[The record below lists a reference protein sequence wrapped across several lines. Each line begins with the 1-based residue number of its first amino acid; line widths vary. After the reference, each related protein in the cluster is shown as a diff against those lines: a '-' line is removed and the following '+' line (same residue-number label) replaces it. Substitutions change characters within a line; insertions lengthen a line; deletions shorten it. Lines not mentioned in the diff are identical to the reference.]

1 MEGLISIRFHLV
13 FLQRLLAEDFPI
25 GLVMMEPQH
34 FVGGCPVLQQTDV
47 ETWLP
52 SNARGFLGGGLRFKA
67 KLIGVETV
75 PNASG
80 EKMCKDAMIRL
91 KRMAK
96 AARKRGKHKQ
106 SVWLKVSSR
115 GLQIL
120 DEQTGALQHEHERSR
135 ISSFVNDKQ
144 DVTALAYIYQQADT
158 YSLIYVK
165 MAHLAKPVLDT
176 IKEMFE
182 KVDQDFPQCSAET
195 LARGSETMKRSIHLS
210 EPFLPTSPLPEPQQQ
225 ILSNSQLLPIFP
237 TQPIEGA
244 RYTTPP
250 YSPSNMSCG
259 QQPGLLGDRGTS
271 PLETLWSSAP
281 VNVSSWESAGIT
293 APAAVNK
300 ICVQDSQLN
309 VDTSSPPS
317 LHLFQMNISSSDFC
331 NAGNAHESL
340 C

>member
-165 MAHLAKPVLDT
+165 MAHL
-176 IKEMFE
+176 
-182 KVDQDFPQCSAET
+182 
-195 LARGSETMKRSIHLS
+195 GSETMKRSIHLS